1 MISSNAIDVALY
13 TKDENLAYK
22 FRTKYNSSFLDIK
35 YLSDFGNLALYLLSG
50 QGGIVVFDL
59 RCVQFLNLL
68 SAFSHFRNN
77 GEFIFI
83 YLTDNFEEVEIND
96 FNSFV
101 CSFDDVG
108 ELVNKLSLRFFDA
121 SNYKNE
127 EKEKYYTRIILK
139 ILEEYKISP
148 KHKGFDY
155 LKDSIS
161 LALKYKQKDLYL
173 NTTIY
178 PQVAKI
184 HNTTTK
190 NVEKSIR
197 LAINRAA
204 ILFPEVYND
213 DVFKDSKVTSSK
225 FVSYVINKIE
235 NLTLKDFI

>member
-1 MISSNAIDVALY
+1 MISSKAIDVALY

-22 FRTKYNSSFLDIK
+22 FRTKYNSSSLDIK
-35 YLSDFGNLALYLLSG
+35 YLSDFGNLALFLLSG

-83 YLTDNFEEVEIND
+83 YLTDNSEQVEIND
-96 FNSFV
+96 FNSYV
-101 CSFDDVG
+101 CNFDDVG
-108 ELVNKLSLRFFDA
+108 ELVKKLSLRFFDV

-127 EKEKYYTRIILK
+127 EKEKYYIKIIVK

-155 LKDSIS
+155 LKDSIN

-197 LAINRAA
+197 LAINRAT

-213 DVFKDSKVTSSK
+213 DVFKDSKVTSSI
-225 FVSYVINKIE
+225 FVSHIIKKIE
-235 NLTLKDFI
+235 NLNLKDFI

>member
-1 MISSNAIDVALY
+1 MINNKTIDVALY

-22 FRTKYNSSFLDIK
+22 FRTKYNSSSFDIK

-83 YLTDNFEEVEIND
+83 YLTEDNDNLVIND

-101 CSFDDVG
+101 CNYDDVG
-108 ELVNKLSLRFFDA
+108 DLVNNLGLRLFDA

-127 EKEKYYTRIILK
+127 EKDKYYKKIIVK

-155 LKDSIS
+155 LKDSIT

-184 HNTTTK
+184 HNTTTT
-190 NVEKSIR
+190 NVEKNIR
-197 LAINRAA
+197 LAIKRANT
-204 ILFPEVYND
+204 LFPEVYNNE
-213 DVFKDSKVTSSK
+213 VFKDSKVTSRK
-225 FVSYVINKIE
+225 FVSYIVEKVE
-235 NLTLKDFI
+235 NANLKDFI

>member
-1 MISSNAIDVALY
+1 MISSKAIDVALY

-22 FRTKYNSSFLDIK
+22 FRTKYNSSSLDIK
-35 YLSDFGNLALYLLSG
+35 YLSDFGNLALFLLSG

-127 EKEKYYTRIILK
+127 EKEKYYTRIIVK

-197 LAINRAA
+197 LAINRAT

>member
-1 MISSNAIDVALY
+1 MISDRIDVALY

-22 FRTKYNSSFLDIK
+22 IRTKYNSDYFDIK

-83 YLTDNFEEVEIND
+83 YLTEDSDQVEIND

-101 CSFDDVG
+101 CNFDEVG
-108 ELVNKLSLRFFDA
+108 DLVYRLRLRFFDP

-127 EKEKYYTRIILK
+127 EKEKYYKKLIVK

-161 LALKYKQKDLYL
+161 LALKYKQCDLYL
-173 NTTIY
+173 NTIIY

-184 HNTTTK
+184 HNTTTI

-197 LAINRAA
+197 MAIKRATT
-204 ILFPEVYND
+204 LYPEVYNK
-213 DVFKDSKVTSSK
+213 DVFKDSKVTSRK
-225 FVSYVINKIE
+225 FVSVIIE
-235 NLTLKDFI
+235 RISTANRKDFI

>member
-1 MISSNAIDVALY
+1 MISSKAIDVALY

-22 FRTKYNSSFLDIK
+22 FRTKYNSSSLDIK
-35 YLSDFGNLALYLLSG
+35 YLSDFGNLALFLLSG

-83 YLTDNFEEVEIND
+83 YLTDNSEQVEIND
-96 FNSFV
+96 FNSYV
-101 CSFDDVG
+101 CNFDEVG
-108 ELVNKLSLRFFDA
+108 ELVKKLSLRFFDV

-127 EKEKYYTRIILK
+127 EKEKYYIKIIVK

-155 LKDSIS
+155 LKDSIN

-197 LAINRAA
+197 LAINRAT

-213 DVFKDSKVTSSK
+213 DVFKDSKVTSSI
-225 FVSYVINKIE
+225 FVSHIIKKIE
-235 NLTLKDFI
+235 NLNLKDFI